1 MRYILDACA
10 IIAFL
15 SDEDGADV
23 VEGLLRRAE
32 AGEIELLMH
41 YINLGEVYYHVFR
54 NDGEDEANNV
64 YALITQL
71 PIRFLN
77 IREDILLMA
86 GKVKAT
92 QRVSYA
98 DAFAIAVSLVE
109 DGILVT
115 ADHHEIEPLEA
126 QDLIAVEWI
135 R

>member
-1 MRYILDACA
+1 MRYVLDACA

-15 SDEDGADV
+15 ADEDGADV
-23 VEGLLRRAE
+23 VEALLRRAE
-32 AGEIELLMH
+32 ASEIELLMH

-54 NDGEDEANNV
+54 NDGEDEANTV
-64 YALITQL
+64 YATVTQL
-71 PIRFLN
+71 PIHFLN
-77 IREDILLMA
+77 IREDILLTA

-98 DAFAIAVSLVE
+98 DAFAIAVSIVE